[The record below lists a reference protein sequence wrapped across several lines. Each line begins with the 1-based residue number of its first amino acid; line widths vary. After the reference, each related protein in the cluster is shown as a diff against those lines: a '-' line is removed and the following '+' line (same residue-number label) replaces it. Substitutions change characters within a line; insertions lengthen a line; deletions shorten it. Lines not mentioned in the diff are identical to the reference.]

1 MVEKKKPRKKIA
13 KSDKV
18 MSDKN
23 KYNSPIAQ
31 IIESSGNFFSNNSSN
46 LGYIIVFIVLIG
58 GGFFLYKGPSI
69 IANSITSSSANTN
82 TSINALIEK
91 MSSMIISFTKQ
102 EEKEQDYHN
111 REIEILH
118 EILQEQKKHN

>member
-1 MVEKKKPRKKIA
+1 MVEKKKQRKKIV

-31 IIESSGNFFSNNSSN
+31 IIESSGNLFSNNSSN
-46 LGYIIVFIVLIG
+46 LGYIIVIIILIG

-69 IANSITSSSANTN
+69 IANSITLGNLNTTN
-82 TSINALIEK
+82 SINALAEK
-91 MSSMIISFTKQ
+91 MNSLMIALTKQ
-102 EEKEQDYHN
+102 EDQNN
-111 REIEILH
+111 RQIDILNQ
-118 EILQEQKKHN
+118 ILQAQRKHN